1 MLDDNN
7 LRMKKFLLIK
17 RKGQWF
23 SPNSDKPFSGVASC
37 NGFTYRYTLDGRK
50 VLLSKPR
57 PNPQRVVKNLW
68 LFENPQRRGFV
79 NGLYYPFVTAN
90 GNTDIGAGI
99 DMSKQTAA
107 FRKEAQRGLTPQR
120 MNQELNKRVNE
131 HLRKVDT
138 ALRRYTNYPDTVSPQ
153 IKEGLADLRY
163 QVGSLGGY
171 PKLLQSDT
179 KGDLNGIRRESR
191 VMFKNKKGQM
201 QFDKR
206 RYDARNSNY
215 FYYRQGGM
223 ISPLMES
230 IMPNTYKE
238 SRSEQMKREQTRRAA
253 QKLQQKVNALKSGTN
268 VKNNIFASLAK
279 SNSLLR

>member
-1 MLDDNN
+1 
-7 LRMKKFLLIK
+7 MKRFILIK
-17 RKGQWF
+17 RNGQWF

-171 PKLLQSDT
+171 PKLLQSVA
-179 KGDLNGIRRESR
+179 KGDLNGIQRESR

-238 SRSEQMKREQTRRAA
+238 SRSEQMQREQTRRAA

-268 VKNNIFASLAK
+268 VKNNISASLAK

>member
-1 MLDDNN
+1 MYKDYYVRRN
-7 LRMKKFLLIK
+7 
-17 RKGQWF
+17 GQWI
-23 SPNSDKPFSGVASC
+23 SLNTGKPFSGIVRSG
-37 NGFTYRYTLDGRK
+37 NLYFNLTKDGRK
-50 VLLSKPR
+50 ILLSKPK
-57 PNPQRVVKNLW
+57 PDPQRVVKNLW

-120 MNQELNKRVNE
+120 MNQELYKRANE

-153 IKEGLADLRY
+153 IKEGLADIRY
-163 QVGSLGGY
+163 QVGSLGGF
-171 PKLLQSDT
+171 PKLLRAVA
-179 KGDLNGIRRESR
+179 KGDLNGMRRESR
-191 VMFKNKKGQM
+191 VMYRNNNTGKM
-201 QFDKR
+201 EYDKR
-206 RYDARNSNY
+206 RHEARLRNY
-215 FYYRQGGM
+215 FHYGQGGM

-230 IMPNTYKE
+230 IMPNAYKE
-238 SRSEQMKREQTRRAA
+238 SSSEQMKREQTRRAA
-253 QKLQQKVNALKSGTN
+253 QKLQQKGNALKSGTN

-279 SNSLLR
+279 PNSLLR

>member
-171 PKLLQSDT
+171 PKLLQSVT

-215 FYYRQGGM
+215 FYFRQGGM

-238 SRSEQMKREQTRRAA
+238 SRSEPMKREQTRRAA
-253 QKLQQKVNALKSGTN
+253 QKLQQKGNALKSGTN
-268 VKNNIFASLAK
+268 VRNNISASLAK
-279 SNSLLR
+279 PNSLLR

>member
-1 MLDDNN
+1 
-7 LRMKKFLLIK
+7 MKRFILIK
-17 RKGQWF
+17 RNGQWF
-23 SPNSDKPFSGVASC
+23 SLNSDKPFSGVASC

-107 FRKEAQRGLTPQR
+107 FRREAQRGLTPQR

-171 PKLLQSDT
+171 PKLLQSVA

-191 VMFKNKKGQM
+191 VMFKNKNGQM

-206 RYDARNSNY
+206 RYDARNSSY

-230 IMPNTYKE
+230 IMPNAYKE
-238 SRSEQMKREQTRRAA
+238 SSSEQMKREQTRRAA
-253 QKLQQKVNALKSGTN
+253 QKLQQKGNALKSGTN
-268 VKNNIFASLAK
+268 VKNNISASLAK

>member
-1 MLDDNN
+1 
-7 LRMKKFLLIK
+7 MKRFILIK
-17 RKGQWF
+17 RNGQWF

-57 PNPQRVVKNLW
+57 PDPQRVVKNLW
-68 LFENPQRRGFV
+68 QFENPQRRGFV

-107 FRKEAQRGLTPQR
+107 FRREAQRGLTPQR

-138 ALRRYTNYPDTVSPQ
+138 ALRRYINYPDTVSPQ

-171 PKLLQSDT
+171 PKLLQSVA
-179 KGDLNGIRRESR
+179 KGDLNGIQRESR

-215 FYYRQGGM
+215 FYFRQGGM

-238 SRSEQMKREQTRRAA
+238 SRLEPMKREQTRRAA
-253 QKLQQKVNALKSGTN
+253 QKLQQKGNALKSGTN
-268 VKNNIFASLAK
+268 VRNNISASLAK
-279 SNSLLR
+279 PNSLLR

>member
-1 MLDDNN
+1 MT
-7 LRMKKFLLIK
+7 KKIIVK
-17 RKGQWF
+17 RNRQYFIG
-23 SPNSDKPFSGVASC
+23 NSTIPFSGIMRLVDDKV
-37 NGFTYRYTLDGRK
+37 YKYTLDGRK

-107 FRKEAQRGLTPQR
+107 FRREAQRGLTPQR
-120 MNQELNKRVNE
+120 MNQELYKRANE

-138 ALRRYTNYPDTVSPQ
+138 VLRRYTNYPDTVSPQ
-153 IKEGLADLRY
+153 IKEGLADIRY

-171 PKLLQSDT
+171 PKLLQSVA
-179 KGDLNGIRRESR
+179 KGDLNGIQRESR

-230 IMPNTYKE
+230 IMPNAYKE
-238 SRSEQMKREQTRRAA
+238 SRSEQMQREQTRRAA
-253 QKLQQKVNALKSGTN
+253 QKLQQKVNALKSYTN
-268 VKNNIFASLAK
+268 VKNNISASLAK

>member
-120 MNQELNKRVNE
+120 MNQELYKRANE

-171 PKLLQSDT
+171 PKLLQSVA

-268 VKNNIFASLAK
+268 VKNNISASLAK

>member
-68 LFENPQRRGFV
+68 QFENPQRRGFV

-171 PKLLQSDT
+171 PKLLQSVA
-179 KGDLNGIRRESR
+179 KGDLNGIQRESR

-238 SRSEQMKREQTRRAA
+238 SRSEPMKREQTRRAA
-253 QKLQQKVNALKSGTN
+253 QKLQQKGNALKSGTN
-268 VKNNIFASLAK
+268 VRNNISASLAK
-279 SNSLLR
+279 PNSLLR

>member
-1 MLDDNN
+1 
-7 LRMKKFLLIK
+7 MKRFILIK
-17 RKGQWF
+17 RNGQWF

-57 PNPQRVVKNLW
+57 SNPQRVVKNLW

-107 FRKEAQRGLTPQR
+107 FRREAQRGLTPQR

-171 PKLLQSDT
+171 PKLLQSVA
-179 KGDLNGIRRESR
+179 KGDLNGIQRESR

-253 QKLQQKVNALKSGTN
+253 QKIQQKAIEPYTN
-268 VKNNIFASLAK
+268 VKNNISASFAK

>member
-1 MLDDNN
+1 MT
-7 LRMKKFLLIK
+7 KKIIVK
-17 RKGQWF
+17 RNCQYFIG
-23 SPNSDKPFSGVASC
+23 NSTVPFSGVMRLVD
-37 NGFTYRYTLDGRK
+37 GKVYRYTLDGRK
-50 VLLSKPR
+50 ILLSKPK
-57 PNPQRVVKNLW
+57 PNPQRIVKNLW
-68 LFENPQRRGFV
+68 DFENPQRRGFF
-79 NGLYYPFVTAN
+79 NGLYHPFVTAN

-99 DMSKQTAA
+99 DMSKQTSA
-107 FRKEAQRGLTPQR
+107 FQREAQRGLTPQR

-171 PKLLQSDT
+171 HKLLQSVA

-191 VMFKNKKGQM
+191 VIFRNKNGQM

-215 FYYRQGGM
+215 FYYREGGM
-223 ISPLMES
+223 ISPLES
-230 IMPNTYKE
+230 IMPNAYYKE
-238 SRSEQMKREQTRRAA
+238 SGLGQMQRERNRRAA
-253 QKLQQKVNALKSGTN
+253 QKLLQKAKASKPSDVANYL
-268 VKNNIFASLAK
+268 FARLAK
-279 SNSLLR
+279 PNSLHY

>member
-1 MLDDNN
+1 
-7 LRMKKFLLIK
+7 MKRFILIK
-17 RKGQWF
+17 RNGQWF

-57 PNPQRVVKNLW
+57 PDPQRVVKNLW
-68 LFENPQRRGFV
+68 QFENPQRRGFV

-107 FRKEAQRGLTPQR
+107 FRREAQRGLTPQR

-171 PKLLQSDT
+171 PKLLQSVA
-179 KGDLNGIRRESR
+179 KGDLNGIQRESK

-215 FYYRQGGM
+215 FYFRQGGM

-230 IMPNTYKE
+230 IMPNAYKE
-238 SRSEQMKREQTRRAA
+238 LRSEQMQREQTRRAA
-253 QKLQQKVNALKSGTN
+253 QKIQQKAKAIESYTN
-268 VKNNIFASLAK
+268 VRNNISASLAK

>member
-1 MLDDNN
+1 MI
-7 LRMKKFLLIK
+7 MTKKIIVK
-17 RKGQWF
+17 RNRQYFIG
-23 SPNSDKPFSGVASC
+23 NSTIPFSGIMRLVD
-37 NGFTYRYTLDGRK
+37 GKVYKYTLDGRK

-107 FRKEAQRGLTPQR
+107 FRREAQRGLTPQR

-171 PKLLQSDT
+171 PKLLQSVA
-179 KGDLNGIRRESR
+179 KGDLNGIQRESR

-253 QKLQQKVNALKSGTN
+253 QKLQQKGNALKSGTN

-279 SNSLLR
+279 PNSLLR

>member
-1 MLDDNN
+1 
-7 LRMKKFLLIK
+7 MKRFILIK
-17 RKGQWF
+17 RNGQWF

-57 PNPQRVVKNLW
+57 PDPQRVVKNLW
-68 LFENPQRRGFV
+68 QFENPQRRGFV

-90 GNTDIGAGI
+90 GNTDMGAGI

-107 FRKEAQRGLTPQR
+107 FRREAQRGLTPQR

-171 PKLLQSDT
+171 PKLLQSVA
-179 KGDLNGIRRESR
+179 KGDLNGIQRESR

-215 FYYRQGGM
+215 FYFRQGGM

-238 SRSEQMKREQTRRAA
+238 SRSEPMKREQTRRAA
-253 QKLQQKVNALKSGTN
+253 QKIQQKAKAIESYTN
-268 VKNNIFASLAK
+268 VRNNISASLAK
-279 SNSLLR
+279 PNSLLR

>member
-1 MLDDNN
+1 
-7 LRMKKFLLIK
+7 MKRFILIK
-17 RKGQWF
+17 RNGQWF

-57 PNPQRVVKNLW
+57 PDPQRVVKNLW
-68 LFENPQRRGFV
+68 QFENPQRRGFV

-107 FRKEAQRGLTPQR
+107 FRREAQRGLTPQR

-171 PKLLQSDT
+171 PKLLQSVA
-179 KGDLNGIRRESR
+179 KGDLNGIQRESR

-215 FYYRQGGM
+215 FYFRQGGM

-230 IMPNTYKE
+230 IMPNAYKE
-238 SRSEQMKREQTRRAA
+238 SRSEQMQREQTRRAA

-268 VKNNIFASLAK
+268 VKNNISASLAK

>member
-1 MLDDNN
+1 M
-7 LRMKKFLLIK
+7 RKKIIVK
-17 RKGQWF
+17 RKGQF
-23 SPNSDKPFSGVASC
+23 YIGNSSVPFSGVIRLVD
-37 NGFTYRYTLDGRK
+37 GKVYRYTLDGRK
-50 VLLSKPR
+50 ILLSKPK
-57 PNPQRVVKNLW
+57 PDPQRIVDNFW
-68 LFENPQRRGFV
+68 QFENPQRRGFV

-107 FRKEAQRGLTPQR
+107 FRREAQRGLTPQR

-171 PKLLQSDT
+171 PKLLQSVA
-179 KGDLNGIRRESR
+179 KGDLNGIQRESR

-215 FYYRQGGM
+215 FYFRQGGM

-238 SRSEQMKREQTRRAA
+238 SRSEPMKREQTRRAA
-253 QKLQQKVNALKSGTN
+253 QKLQQKGNALKSGTN
-268 VKNNIFASLAK
+268 VRNNISASLAK
-279 SNSLLR
+279 PNSLLR

>member
-1 MLDDNN
+1 
-7 LRMKKFLLIK
+7 MKKDYYV
-17 RKGQWF
+17 RRNGQWI
-23 SPNSDKPFSGVASC
+23 SLNTGKPFSGIVRSGKLVY
-37 NGFTYRYTLDGRK
+37 NLTKDGRK
-50 VLLSKPR
+50 VLLSKPA
-57 PNPQRVVKNLW
+57 PNPQRVVNNLF
-68 LFENPQRRGFV
+68 LFENPNNYGFR
-79 NGLYYPFVTAN
+79 NGLYHPFVTAN
-90 GNTDIGAGI
+90 GNIDIGAGI
-99 DMSKQTAA
+99 DMSKQTTA
-107 FRKEAQRGLTPQR
+107 FRREAQRGLTPQR

-171 PKLLQSDT
+171 PKLLQSVA
-179 KGDLNGIRRESR
+179 KGDLNGIQRESR

-223 ISPLMES
+223 ISSLMES

-238 SRSEQMKREQTRRAA
+238 SRSGQMKREQTRRAA
-253 QKLQQKVNALKSGTN
+253 QKLQQKAKAIEPYTN
-268 VKNNIFASLAK
+268 VRNNISASLAK

>member
-1 MLDDNN
+1 
-7 LRMKKFLLIK
+7 MKRFILIK
-17 RKGQWF
+17 RNGQWF

-57 PNPQRVVKNLW
+57 PDPQRVVKNLW
-68 LFENPQRRGFV
+68 QFENPQRRGFV

-107 FRKEAQRGLTPQR
+107 FRREAQRGLTPQR

-171 PKLLQSDT
+171 PKLLQSVA
-179 KGDLNGIRRESR
+179 KGDLNGIQRESR

-215 FYYRQGGM
+215 FYFRQGGM

-238 SRSEQMKREQTRRAA
+238 SRSEPMKREQTRRAA
-253 QKLQQKVNALKSGTN
+253 QKLQQKGNALKSGTN
-268 VKNNIFASLAK
+268 VRNNISASLAK
-279 SNSLLR
+279 PNSLLR

>member
-1 MLDDNN
+1 
-7 LRMKKFLLIK
+7 MKRFILIK
-17 RKGQWF
+17 RNGQWF

-57 PNPQRVVKNLW
+57 PDPQRVVKNLW
-68 LFENPQRRGFV
+68 QFENPQRRGFV

-107 FRKEAQRGLTPQR
+107 FRREAQRGLTPQR

-171 PKLLQSDT
+171 PKLLQSVA
-179 KGDLNGIRRESR
+179 KGDLNGIQRESR

-238 SRSEQMKREQTRRAA
+238 SRSEPMKREQTRRAA
-253 QKLQQKVNALKSGTN
+253 QKLQQKGNALKSGTN
-268 VKNNIFASLAK
+268 VRNNISASLAK
-279 SNSLLR
+279 PNSLLR

>member
-1 MLDDNN
+1 
-7 LRMKKFLLIK
+7 MKRFILIK
-17 RKGQWF
+17 RNGQWF

-171 PKLLQSDT
+171 PKLLQSVA
-179 KGDLNGIRRESR
+179 KGDLNGIQRESR

-253 QKLQQKVNALKSGTN
+253 QKLQQKGNALKSGTN
-268 VKNNIFASLAK
+268 VRNNISASLAK
-279 SNSLLR
+279 PNSLLR

>member
-1 MLDDNN
+1 
-7 LRMKKFLLIK
+7 MKRFILIK
-17 RKGQWF
+17 RNGQWF

-107 FRKEAQRGLTPQR
+107 FRREAQRGLTPQR

-171 PKLLQSDT
+171 PKLLQSVA
-179 KGDLNGIRRESR
+179 KGDLNGIQRESR

-223 ISPLMES
+223 ISPLMEN
-230 IMPNTYKE
+230 IMPNAYKE
-238 SRSEQMKREQTRRAA
+238 SRSEQMQREQTRRAA
-253 QKLQQKVNALKSGTN
+253 QKLQQKGNALKSGTN
-268 VKNNIFASLAK
+268 VRNNISASLAK

>member
-1 MLDDNN
+1 
-7 LRMKKFLLIK
+7 MKRFILIK
-17 RKGQWF
+17 RNGQWF

-107 FRKEAQRGLTPQR
+107 FRREAQRGLTPQR

-171 PKLLQSDT
+171 PKLLQSVA
-179 KGDLNGIRRESR
+179 KGDLNGIQRESR

-238 SRSEQMKREQTRRAA
+238 SRSEQMQREQTRRAA
-253 QKLQQKVNALKSGTN
+253 QKLQQKGNALKSGTN
-268 VKNNIFASLAK
+268 VKNNISASLAK

>member
-1 MLDDNN
+1 
-7 LRMKKFLLIK
+7 MKKFLLIK

-23 SPNSDKPFSGVASC
+23 MPNSDKPFSGVASC

-50 VLLSKPR
+50 TLLSKPK
-57 PNPQRVVKNLW
+57 PDPQRIVANLW
-68 LFENPQRRGFV
+68 QFENPQRRGFV

-107 FRKEAQRGLTPQR
+107 FRREAQRGLTPQR

-171 PKLLQSDT
+171 PKLLQSVA
-179 KGDLNGIRRESR
+179 KGDLNGIQRESR

-215 FYYRQGGM
+215 FYFRQGGM

-238 SRSEQMKREQTRRAA
+238 SRSEPMKREQTRRAA
-253 QKLQQKVNALKSGTN
+253 QKLQQKGNALKSGTN
-268 VKNNIFASLAK
+268 VRNNISASLAK
-279 SNSLLR
+279 PNSLLR

>member
-1 MLDDNN
+1 
-7 LRMKKFLLIK
+7 MKRFILIK
-17 RKGQWF
+17 RNGQWF

-107 FRKEAQRGLTPQR
+107 FRREAQRGLTPQR

-171 PKLLQSDT
+171 PKLLQSVA
-179 KGDLNGIRRESR
+179 KGDLNGIQRESR
-191 VMFKNKKGQM
+191 VMFK
-201 QFDKR
+201 R
-206 RYDARNSNY
+206 RKY
-215 FYYRQGGM
+215 
-223 ISPLMES
+223 I
-230 IMPNTYKE
+230 
-238 SRSEQMKREQTRRAA
+238 
-253 QKLQQKVNALKSGTN
+253 
-268 VKNNIFASLAK
+268 
-279 SNSLLR
+279 

>member
-1 MLDDNN
+1 
-7 LRMKKFLLIK
+7 MKKFLLIK

-23 SPNSDKPFSGVASC
+23 MPNSDKPFSGVASC

-50 VLLSKPR
+50 ILLSKPK
-57 PNPQRVVKNLW
+57 PDPQRIVANLW
-68 LFENPQRRGFV
+68 QFENPQRRGFV

-120 MNQELNKRVNE
+120 MNQELYKRANE

-171 PKLLQSDT
+171 PKLLQSVA
-179 KGDLNGIRRESR
+179 KGDLNGIQRESR

-238 SRSEQMKREQTRRAA
+238 SRSEQMQREQTRRAA
-253 QKLQQKVNALKSGTN
+253 QKIQQKAKAIEPYTN
-268 VKNNIFASLAK
+268 VKNNISASLAK

>member
-1 MLDDNN
+1 
-7 LRMKKFLLIK
+7 MKRFILIK
-17 RKGQWF
+17 RNGQWF

-57 PNPQRVVKNLW
+57 PDPQRVVKNLW
-68 LFENPQRRGFV
+68 QFENPQRRGFV

-99 DMSKQTAA
+99 DMSKQTAT
-107 FRKEAQRGLTPQR
+107 FRREAQRGLTPQR

-171 PKLLQSDT
+171 PKLLQSVA
-179 KGDLNGIRRESR
+179 KGDLNGIQRESR

-215 FYYRQGGM
+215 FYFRQGGM

-238 SRSEQMKREQTRRAA
+238 SRSEPMKREQTRRAA
-253 QKLQQKVNALKSGTN
+253 QKLQQKGNALKSGTN
-268 VKNNIFASLAK
+268 VRNNISASLAK
-279 SNSLLR
+279 PNSLLR

>member
-1 MLDDNN
+1 
-7 LRMKKFLLIK
+7 MKRFILKK
-17 RKGQWF
+17 RNGQWF

-57 PNPQRVVKNLW
+57 PDPQRVVKNLW
-68 LFENPQRRGFV
+68 QFENPQRRGFV

-107 FRKEAQRGLTPQR
+107 FRREAQRGLTPQR

-171 PKLLQSDT
+171 PKLLQSVA
-179 KGDLNGIRRESR
+179 KGDLNGIQRESR

-215 FYYRQGGM
+215 FYFRQGGM

-238 SRSEQMKREQTRRAA
+238 SRSEPMKREQTRRAA
-253 QKLQQKVNALKSGTN
+253 QKLQQKGNALKSGTN
-268 VKNNIFASLAK
+268 VRNNISASLAK
-279 SNSLLR
+279 PNSLLR

>member
-1 MLDDNN
+1 
-7 LRMKKFLLIK
+7 MKRFILIK
-17 RKGQWF
+17 RNGQWF

-57 PNPQRVVKNLW
+57 PDPQRVVKNLW
-68 LFENPQRRGFV
+68 QFENPQRRGFV

-107 FRKEAQRGLTPQR
+107 FRREAQRGLTPQR

-171 PKLLQSDT
+171 PKLLQSVA
-179 KGDLNGIRRESR
+179 KGDLNGIQRESR

-215 FYYRQGGM
+215 FYFRQGGM

-230 IMPNTYKE
+230 IMPNAYKE
-238 SRSEQMKREQTRRAA
+238 SSSEQMKREQTRRAA
-253 QKLQQKVNALKSGTN
+253 QKLQQKGNALKSGTN
-268 VKNNIFASLAK
+268 VRNNISASLAK
-279 SNSLLR
+279 PNSLLR